1 MRIYKQRGVR
11 GMELATLTVQRKKDG
26 LGGIIGRAI
35 SLMVGGTLT
44 LIGALVFITII
55 GILPGLGLM
64 MIGILMLGAA
74 IKNSQTVVC
83 PECKKK
89 ANVQKDSEEYKCLR
103 CEKVIILNWQR

>member
-1 MRIYKQRGVR
+1 
-11 GMELATLTVQRKKDG
+11 MELTTLTVQRKKDG
-26 LGGIIGRAI
+26 IGGIIGRAI
-35 SLMVGGTLT
+35 AFIAGGILT

-64 MIGILMLGAA
+64 MFGILTLGAA

-89 ANVQKDSEEYKCLR
+89 ANVQKDSEDYECKR
-103 CEKVIILNWQR
+103 CKKTIILDWQRQ

>member
-1 MRIYKQRGVR
+1 
-11 GMELATLTVQRKKDG
+11 MELATLTVQRKKDG
-26 LGGIIGRAI
+26 LGGIIARAI
-35 SLMVGGTLT
+35 SFMVGGAIT

-89 ANVQKDSEEYKCLR
+89 ANIQKDSEDYECPR
-103 CEKVIILNWQR
+103 CKKAVILNWQRN